1 MAISKGTV
9 LTVFLLLLLFS
20 TESDL
25 VKIHRASPRNK
36 SKLPQENNG
45 WLTMCRYIPDFSSLF
60 TKNREAWL
68 YSIPCT
74 FLVGLCGVFPLL
86 VIPVESGH
94 ALREGG
100 KLTCSTF
107 TTQSPLLHTV
117 DSFQQ
122 SHLFQHIYPSK
133 QSLFYTILL
142 SLQANNFYLTISIY
156 RIFWG

>member
-45 WLTMCRYIPDFSSLF
+45 WFTMSRILPDFTTLF

-100 KLTCSTF
+100 KSTCSTF
-107 TTQSPLLHTV
+107 ATQTSLVHT
-117 DSFQQ
+117 DLFQQ
-122 SHLFQHIYPSK
+122 FPYSDFNILILYIKTIFLSHYFIQL
-133 QSLFYTILL
+133 
-142 SLQANNFYLTISIY
+142 
-156 RIFWG
+156 